1 MTLPGT
7 RPARRV
13 YPPPIPT
20 SDLPDPG
27 GRTPVER
34 AHRTQQ
40 AVAAD
45 YTRWRAAHSK
55 DISPDVLKANAG
67 AYGVSNPALA
77 LPGVLDAVKADA
89 EGSAKRVNDLIKSNR
104 VGDDVASQLAATR
117 FWARAQRTLDAQR
130 YGAKVV
136 AAAQN
141 LVATASAAEI
151 PVLAEELSDY
161 LASRSI
167 PTGWLSAALAS
178 KIPGLADASADAT
191 LKARQHAVVAANH
204 QKLFKAIQSDTAV
217 PQLIDPSTMTS
228 QPYSD
233 GYSNSSGE

>member
-117 FWARAQRTLDAQR
+117 FWAGRRGRLTPRGTARKLLPQPRTWSPPLPPPK
-130 YGAKVV
+130 Y
-136 AAAQN
+136 
-141 LVATASAAEI
+141 
-151 PVLAEELSDY
+151 LSWP
-161 LASRSI
+161 R
-167 PTGWLSAALAS
+167 
-178 KIPGLADASADAT
+178 
-191 LKARQHAVVAANH
+191 N
-204 QKLFKAIQSDTAV
+204 
-217 PQLIDPSTMTS
+217 
-228 QPYSD
+228 
-233 GYSNSSGE
+233 